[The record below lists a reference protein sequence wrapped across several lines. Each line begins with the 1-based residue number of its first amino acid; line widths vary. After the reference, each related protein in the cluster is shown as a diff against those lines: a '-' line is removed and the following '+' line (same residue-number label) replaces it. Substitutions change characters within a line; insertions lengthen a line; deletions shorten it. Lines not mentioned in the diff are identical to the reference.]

1 MEEITFFSQMTG
13 FLLAVGM
20 GAALCLVYDLFR
32 IVRIAA
38 PPGRIGAFA
47 QDVLWFAIAAVV
59 TYLLCLARCKGEVRS
74 FIIVGEAVGF
84 ILTRLTVSR
93 LIIAAARRIIK
104 VTRRAFHAVTSAV
117 KKAFSRFAM
126 PVISKISGKIK
137 KIIYQIA
144 KKPKKALRRR
154 MPLLYNRKKVKAFIN
169 SDAEQ

>member
-74 FIIVGEAVGF
+74 FII
-84 ILTRLTVSR
+84 
-93 LIIAAARRIIK
+93 AAARRIIK
-104 VTRRAFHAVTSAV
+104 VTRRAFHAVTGAV

-126 PVISKISGKIK
+126 PVISKISEKIK

-154 MPLLYNRKKVKAFIN
+154 MPLLYNRKKVKTFIN